1 MEPAEKTRPKTY
13 SFLLEGLKLKIFFD
27 GVMRREVNVFGDG
40 TETEALVGVMAA
52 SPKGGD
58 AKTTFRNFKLG
69 A

>member
-1 MEPAEKTRPKTY
+1 
-13 SFLLEGLKLKIFFD
+13 
-27 GVMRREVNVFGDG
+27 MRREVNVFGDG

-58 AKTTFRNFKLG
+58 AKTTFKNFKLS